1 MTQVLVN
8 TWKSK
13 TKMERLL
20 ARIPPRPDYLR
31 KMTVTPEIFNIR
43 KEGILNK
50 VQQFKRG
57 DFSDFAS
64 CVQILTYMIED
75 FEDNEIGTTLTA
87 VRELIFGTYD
97 DIELAEAILEDL

>member
-1 MTQVLVN
+1 
-8 TWKSK
+8 
-13 TKMERLL
+13 MERLL
-20 ARIPPRPDYLR
+20 ALIPPRPEYLR
-31 KMTVTPEIFNIR
+31 KMTVTPELFEIR
-43 KEGILNK
+43 KSNVIKK

-97 DIELAEAILEDL
+97 DIVLAKAILEDL